1 MRKYREKLASNSKFN
16 AWNKSCTVT
25 FYVNKVFNL
34 LSWLME
40 TNLQNTK
47 ALDPI
52 NILLIGNNPMEMGSV
67 LEKLKQVRGQRIIT
81 EIAFDLKSIL
91 ERLLRFKPNFIFID
105 DNIGRNEM
113 METVKSL
120 STNKK
125 TKDIPITV
133 LKNSNYHES
142 LASSSILDY
151 LLKQNLSPEDLYKT
165 VKNSLRFRKTQL
177 YLYQAYK
184 KRKDQLMR
192 ITD

>member
-1 MRKYREKLASNSKFN
+1 
-16 AWNKSCTVT
+16 
-25 FYVNKVFNL
+25 
-34 LSWLME
+34 ME

-52 NILLIGNNPMEMGSV
+52 NILLIGNNPIEMGSV

-81 EIAFDLKSIL
+81 EIAFDVKSIL
-91 ERLLRFKPNFIFID
+91 QRLIRFNPNFIFID
-105 DNIGRNEM
+105 DNIGKNEL

-120 STNKK
+120 SSNKK
-125 TKDIPITV
+125 TKDVPITV

-165 VKNSLRFRKTQL
+165 VKNSLRFRRTQL

-184 KRKDQLMR
+184 KRKDQLMK

>member
-1 MRKYREKLASNSKFN
+1 
-16 AWNKSCTVT
+16 
-25 FYVNKVFNL
+25 
-34 LSWLME
+34 ME
-40 TNLQNTK
+40 TKIENTK
-47 ALDPI
+47 ALEPLH
-52 NILLIGNNPMEMGSV
+52 ILLIGNNPIEMGGV

-91 ERLLRFKPNFIFID
+91 ERLIRFRPNFIFID
-105 DNIGRNEM
+105 DNIGRTELL
-113 METVKSL
+113 ETVTTL
-120 STNKK
+120 SNNRK
-125 TKDIPITV
+125 TRDIPITV

-184 KRKDQLMR
+184 RRKGELLKV
-192 ITD
+192 IK